1 VAEAKQPV
9 AIRIVRPYD
18 SGEAFTENEGDTIG
32 KTSIVLLGAQSRPQ
46 GVILRFEITINNG
59 EAMMRGEGR
68 VLAFKDHALHDL
80 PGLVLRYTR
89 LDPKSKA
96 LVDRLAAAREGLM
109 SAPAE
114 APASDPEA
122 VEVAASGPLPTA
134 ETGPEQEP
142 SAQPE
147 DRDDAGTDPPPPG
160 SEPPVTDTQGEPVD
174 DEQLVAASP
183 DPTAAMTPAPV
194 HTDAPHT
201 DAPHSDASQSDG
213 PATDPPPPSDD
224 VEVDVRISEP
234 PPSIDVQLVEDDEA
248 SYDELSANAAHAPEP
263 EPAPEPESEPAPAP
277 TPAPPPVE
285 QNSPPEPVDT
295 LEPLV
300 AAAPP
305 ENAPELEATPLPEPL
320 ATTPSIEPPPSLPEV
335 ERSPS
340 ELPDEV
346 PTRSREVSE
355 LTREAL
361 LEKLRRRGERLGAEG
376 TERLLAASPNRTR

>member
-18 SGEAFTENEGDTIG
+18 SAEAFTEHEGDTIG

-68 VLAFKDHALHDL
+68 VLAFKEQALHDL

-109 SAPAE
+109 SVPAE
-114 APASDPEA
+114 APASDPQS
-122 VEVAASGPLPTA
+122 VEVAASGPLPSA
-134 ETGPEQEP
+134 ETGPEPEP
-142 SAQPE
+142 SSAPE

-160 SEPPVTDTQGEPVD
+160 SEPPVTDAEAEPLD
-174 DEQLVAASP
+174 DDPLVAA
-183 DPTAAMTPAPV
+183 DPAATVAPAPG

-201 DAPHSDASQSDG
+201 DAPHTDAPHTDA
-213 PATDPPPPSDD
+213 PTTDPPPPTDD
-224 VEVDVRISEP
+224 VEIDVRISEP
-234 PPSIDVQLVEDDEA
+234 PPSIEVQLVEDDDA
-248 SYDELSANAAHAPEP
+248 SYDAVDNAEPEP
-263 EPAPEPESEPAPAP
+263 EPEREPEPEPEPEVLPAP
-277 TPAPPPVE
+277 TPAPPPADE
-285 QNSPPEPVDT
+285 DSPPDADEQP
-295 LEPLV
+295 EPLV
-300 AAAPP
+300 AAAPQV
-305 ENAPELEATPLPEPL
+305 NAAELPEPL
-320 ATTPSIEPPPSLPEV
+320 ATTPSIEPPPSLTEV

-376 TERLLAASPNRTR
+376 TERILAASPNRTG